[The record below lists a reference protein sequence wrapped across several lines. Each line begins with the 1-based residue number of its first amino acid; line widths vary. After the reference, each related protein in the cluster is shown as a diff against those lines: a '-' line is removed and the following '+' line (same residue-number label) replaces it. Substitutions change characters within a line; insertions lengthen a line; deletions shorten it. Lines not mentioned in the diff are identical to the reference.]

1 MLYKLVVRFKTLG
14 ITSVLTLEAAS
25 LFSTERVTELGLSP
39 IADNLLMLR
48 YKEAEG
54 RLTPTLTIVKTR
66 GSDHD
71 RGTYAIGVAKGGM
84 RVEAAVRDLPAPRT
98 EMARGDDRSY

>member
-1 MLYKLVVRFKTLG
+1 
-14 ITSVLTLEAAS
+14 
-25 LFSTERVTELGLSP
+25 
-39 IADNLLMLR
+39 MLR

-71 RGTYAIGVAKGGM
+71 RGTYAIGVAEGGM
-84 RVEAAVRDLPAPRT
+84 RIGPPVPDLPAPRT
-98 EMARGDDRSY
+98 EIA